1 MFYNQ
6 LIGGDSLRTFGERL
20 RELRRENHMPTMGYC
35 IGLDMQHTPLELEAE
50 NA

>member
-20 RELRRENHMPTMGYC
+20 RELRRENHMTG
-35 IGLDMQHTPLELEAE
+35 DELGKKFKKYLL
-50 NA
+50 